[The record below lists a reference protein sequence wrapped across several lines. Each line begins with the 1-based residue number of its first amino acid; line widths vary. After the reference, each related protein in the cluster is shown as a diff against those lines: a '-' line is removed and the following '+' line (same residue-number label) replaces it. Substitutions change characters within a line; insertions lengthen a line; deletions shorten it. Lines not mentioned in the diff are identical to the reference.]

1 MGRNRPKMISL
12 LLIRVSAILLF
23 VLFLLHAGFRQA
35 LLSALF
41 PAAQEV
47 LYPRASL
54 PVLFGEHLMLVGA
67 SGSLALI
74 AGVLLG
80 ISVTRPRGRE
90 FLQPVQDL
98 TALAQTFPPV
108 AVLSLAVPAIGFG
121 FPPAFLALFL
131 YSILPVLSNTVSGL
145 REVPDEIKEA
155 SRGMGMTPLQILLKI
170 ELPLA
175 LPVIIAGAR
184 TSLILNIGTA
194 TTGAVIGAGGLGVP
208 IVSGLVRDNTAFV
221 MEGAVAAAGT
231 ALLVDYLFEGLLRNT
246 KNYLREKS

>member
-1 MGRNRPKMISL
+1 MRDRPKKILIL
-12 LLIRVSAILLF
+12 LLRFAAVCAFL
-23 VLFLLHAGFRQA
+23 LFLLHPSFREI
-35 LLSALF
+35 LLRMMFPGSA
-41 PAAQEV
+41 EV
-47 LYPRASL
+47 LYPRAAL
-54 PVLFGEHLMLVGA
+54 PSLFGEHLLLVAA
-67 SGSLALI
+67 SGSLALLT
-74 AGVLLG
+74 GVLLG
-80 ISVTRPRGRE
+80 IAVTRPRGRE

-145 REVPDEIKEA
+145 REVPEMIKEA
-155 SRGMGMTPLQILLKI
+155 SVGMGMTPLQVLVKI

-175 LPVIIAGAR
+175 LPVILAGAR

-221 MEGAVAAAGT
+221 VEGAVAAAGT
-231 ALLVDYLFEGLLRNT
+231 ALLVDYLFEGFLRNT
-246 KNYLREKS
+246 KNYLAEQQ

>member
-1 MGRNRPKMISL
+1 MQRAG
-12 LLIRVSAILLF
+12 AILRLAGTLF
-23 VLFLLHAGFRQA
+23 FLLFLFSASFREA
-35 LLSALF
+35 LLRRLF
-41 PAAQEV
+41 PATQEV

-54 PVLFGEHLMLVGA
+54 PVLFGEHLLLVAA

-74 AGVLLG
+74 VGLLLG
-80 ISVTRPRGRE
+80 IAVTRPRGRE

-145 REVPDEIKEA
+145 RQVPETVKEA
-155 SRGMGMTPLQILLKI
+155 SVGVGMTPLQVLLKI

-175 LPVIIAGAR
+175 LPVILAGAR

-208 IVSGLVRDNTAFV
+208 IVSGLVRNNTAFV
-221 MEGAVAAAGT
+221 VEGAVAAAGT
-231 ALLVDYLFEGLLRNT
+231 ALLVDHLFDRFLRG
-246 KNYLREKS
+246 RENHLQSEL

>member
-1 MGRNRPKMISL
+1 
-12 LLIRVSAILLF
+12 
-23 VLFLLHAGFRQA
+23 
-35 LLSALF
+35 
-41 PAAQEV
+41 
-47 LYPRASL
+47 
-54 PVLFGEHLMLVGA
+54 
-67 SGSLALI
+67 
-74 AGVLLG
+74 
-80 ISVTRPRGRE
+80 VTRSRGRE

-145 REVPDEIKEA
+145 REVPATVKEA
-155 SRGMGMTPLQILLKI
+155 SIGMGMTPAQVLWRI

-175 LPVIIAGAR
+175 LPVILAGAR
-184 TSLILNIGTA
+184 TSLIINIGTA

-231 ALLVDYLFEGLLRNT
+231 ALLLDHLFEKILERTQNFLA
-246 KNYLREKS
+246 EES

>member
-1 MGRNRPKMISL
+1 MKAEPKRSL
-12 LLIRVSAILLF
+12 WKFLLRLGAAGLF
-23 VLFLLHAGFRQA
+23 FLFLLLPSFRGS
-35 LLSALF
+35 LLATLF
-41 PAAQEV
+41 PNTDEI

-54 PVLFGEHLMLVGA
+54 PTLFVEHLGLVAASASLAILVG
-67 SGSLALI
+67 L
-74 AGVLLG
+74 LLG
-80 ISVTRPRGRE
+80 IAVTRPRGRE
-90 FLQPVQDL
+90 FLQPIQDL

-108 AVLSLAVPAIGFG
+108 AVLSLAVPIIGFG

-131 YSILPVLSNTVSGL
+131 YSILPVLGNTVSGL
-145 REVPDEIKEA
+145 REVPEKVKEA
-155 SRGMGMTPLQILLKI
+155 SVGMGMTPLQVLLKI

-208 IVSGLVRDNTAFV
+208 IVSGLVRDNTSFV

-231 ALLVDYLFEGLLRNT
+231 ALLVDHFFELILKRTQNHL
-246 KNYLREKS
+246 NS